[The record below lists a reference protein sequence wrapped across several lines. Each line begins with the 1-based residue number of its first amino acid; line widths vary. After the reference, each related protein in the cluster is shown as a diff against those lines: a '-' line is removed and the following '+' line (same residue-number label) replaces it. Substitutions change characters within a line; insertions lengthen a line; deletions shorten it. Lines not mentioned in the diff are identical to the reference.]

1 MSSPLFNAKPYKD
14 KYEEMAKKTE
24 DNWVNRKLFISEMCK
39 IVKKSNAQVNR
50 DFKDKVQLNFE
61 IKKIG
66 KSNYIKLKEVNK

>member
-1 MSSPLFNAKPYKD
+1 
-14 KYEEMAKKTE
+14 MANKTE